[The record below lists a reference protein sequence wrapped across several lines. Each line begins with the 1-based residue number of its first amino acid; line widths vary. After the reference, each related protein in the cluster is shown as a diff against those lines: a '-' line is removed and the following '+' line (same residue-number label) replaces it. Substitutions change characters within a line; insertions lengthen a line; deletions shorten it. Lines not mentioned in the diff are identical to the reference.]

1 MRSSLSDKKKRYE
14 EVQDSHLYSGKELEI
29 IAVKEDETK
38 HAKEETLG
46 KKVEKES
53 VMLHLLVC

>member
-1 MRSSLSDKKKRYE
+1 M
-14 EVQDSHLYSGKELEI
+14 QDSHLYSGKELEI